1 MKHSELWEKRTK
13 IENRKFIKFEL
24 FIRNLLKIVDKKKSA
39 LKHNFLSYS
48 LMLSNFRNFRLLGI
62 ISNCHRAAT
71 IDVFPIF

>member
-24 FIRNLLKIVDKKKSA
+24 FIRNLLKIVDKQI
-39 LKHNFLSYS
+39 FLSYS

-71 IDVFPIF
+71 IGVFSIF